1 MRWVLSLGACA
12 GVALAVAGCGGSDEL
27 DKGNANSLE
36 ADEAT
41 LTDDVQA
48 IAAID
53 QDKAE
58 AKRLVNSIAKTIV
71 IYQRFQ

>member
-12 GVALAVAGCGGSDEL
+12 TVARRGHRLRRVGRARQG
-27 DKGNANSLE
+27 GNANALE
-36 ADEAT
+36 ADKAT
-41 LTDDVQA
+41 LRRRRAEA

-71 IYQRFQ
+71 I

>member
-12 GVALAVAGCGGSDEL
+12 TVALAVTGCGGSDEL

-36 ADEAT
+36 ADKAT

-53 QDKAE
+53 HA
-58 AKRLVNSIAKTIV
+58 A
-71 IYQRFQ
+71 